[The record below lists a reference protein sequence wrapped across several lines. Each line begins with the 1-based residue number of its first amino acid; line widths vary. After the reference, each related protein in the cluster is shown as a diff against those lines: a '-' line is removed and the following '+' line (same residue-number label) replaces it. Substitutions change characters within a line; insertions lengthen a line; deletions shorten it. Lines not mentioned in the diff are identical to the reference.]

1 MLKILK
7 NFTLLIVE
15 DNETTLAVLN
25 ETFEPLVKNIYLAS
39 DGEEALKL
47 YKENKPDII
56 IADLGLPKIDGLEL
70 SKQIKNI
77 NKNQEIVVLTAKED
91 IDTLKTVIDINISKI
106 HFKPIESIEI
116 ILDSLIAVANNLQNE
131 IDANNLKIITIKKE
145 KEELLLDVIKQISHH
160 WKQPLSIISTLS
172 SSFSYQ
178 KEQGVKTSI
187 EEDIKTAKLITRK
200 TQELA
205 NILDSIDNIDYEN
218 VSIEQIE
225 ELIHIS
231 NPIIDK

>member
-39 DGEEALKL
+39 DGEQALKL
-47 YKENKPDII
+47 YKKNKPDII

-70 SKQIKNI
+70 SKQIKTI

-131 IDANNLKIITIKKE
+131 IDANNLKIVTIKKE

-178 KEQGVKTSI
+178 KEQGIKTSI

-231 NPIIDK
+231 NPIIDR